1 VKLVLLLS
9 LLSIVMVF
17 SACTTL
23 ENRRDLYFPQ
33 SVEGPYTRM
42 LKKGIPKP
50 KPAPAPVEVEATTS
64 SRDFKSV
71 R

>member
-1 VKLVLLLS
+1 VKPVLLLS
-9 LLSIVMVF
+9 CLALLMAF
-17 SACTTL
+17 SSCTTL
-23 ENRRDLYFPQ
+23 ANRRDLYFPQ

-50 KPAPAPVEVEATTS
+50 EPAPVPAKVEES
-64 SRDFKSV
+64 PRDFKRV